1 MAYAGEGFSLSKDQD
16 AVRSSNH
23 LSPTIRRLEDEIYQ
37 LRKVMEQTYL
47 QDSTLNSE
55 IIIEISRKLDT
66 KINEYMRARRIYAT
80 T

>member
-1 MAYAGEGFSLSKDQD
+1 MAYADQGFSLPEAQH
-16 AVRSSNH
+16 AVRSSNQ

-47 QDSTLNSE
+47 QEATFNSE
-55 IIIEISRKLDT
+55 IIIEISRKLDM